1 MESKKLVKNR
11 RNRRDKEKSLQ
22 NSDSNFYIYTN
33 SLNEDSVKISCN
45 NYDCSNCLSS
55 SLSLPQ
61 SLV

>member
-1 MESKKLVKNR
+1 MESNELVKNR
-11 RNRRDKEKSLQ
+11 RNRPDKEKSLQ

-45 NYDCSNCLSS
+45 NCDYSNCLSS